1 MDEINTLKSIVGD
14 AHVFVGE
21 TGGRYGADWT
31 GSYVSTPLAAV
42 RPANRDE
49 VSAVV
54 KYASEQGISV
64 VPMSGNTSL
73 AGGTYAE
80 GSIVISLERMNAVRE
95 VRASSRLAVVEAGV
109 IMSDLH
115 QAADQHDLLFP
126 MTFGARGSAMIG
138 GMLSTNAGGSNVL
151 RYGNTRDLCLG
162 LEVVMPDGEIMEIMS
177 ELHKDNSG
185 YNLKH
190 LIIGAEGTL
199 GIITAAVMK
208 LVAKPKARAT
218 AMIATQSLD
227 TALTLLNE
235 LQQSTGGSVDAFE
248 FMPRRYMSRYKEL
261 FPEKRLPFE
270 AMHETNILIELAT
283 TASDLSDVQEDGKTL
298 LGEKLENILAQEF
311 EKGSVHEAVV
321 AQNEAQRQEMWHIR
335 EAAAEVTLAHTP
347 LVSNDVAVPLDQVST
362 FFEKMEPRLAEIDE
376 GAISMSVAH
385 LGDGNIHY
393 SVWPQSQ
400 DPEVHAEIMESVEN
414 VVLSLG
420 GSFSAEHGIG
430 ITKLPSMQRRKNE
443 VAMRVMR
450 EIKQAIDP
458 KNIMNPGKVVPAT
471 A

>member
-177 ELHKDNSG
+177 ELYKDNSG

-248 FMPRRYMSRYKEL
+248 FMPRRYMFRYKEL

-270 AMHETNILIELAT
+270 AMHETNILVELAT

-347 LVSNDVAVPLDQVST
+347 LVSNDVAVPLDQVGT
-362 FFEKMEPRLAEIDE
+362 FFEKMEPRLAEIDA

>member
-1 MDEINTLKSIVGD
+1 
-14 AHVFVGE
+14 
-21 TGGRYGADWT
+21 
-31 GSYVSTPLAAV
+31 
-42 RPANRDE
+42 
-49 VSAVV
+49 
-54 KYASEQGISV
+54 
-64 VPMSGNTSL
+64 
-73 AGGTYAE
+73 
-80 GSIVISLERMNAVRE
+80 
-95 VRASSRLAVVEAGV
+95 
-109 IMSDLH
+109 
-115 QAADQHDLLFP
+115 
-126 MTFGARGSAMIG
+126 
-138 GMLSTNAGGSNVL
+138 
-151 RYGNTRDLCLG
+151 
-162 LEVVMPDGEIMEIMS
+162 MPDGEIMEIMS

-270 AMHETNILIELAT
+270 AMHETNILVELAT

-362 FFEKMEPRLAEIDE
+362 FFEKMEPRLAEIDA

-385 LGDGNIHY
+385 LGDGNILIPSGRKVRTLRY
-393 SVWPQSQ
+393 MQKLWICGECCAVSGR
-400 DPEVHAEIMESVEN
+400 E
-414 VVLSLG
+414 L
-420 GSFSAEHGIG
+420 FRRTRYG

-450 EIKQAIDP
+450 RLSKRLIQKIL
-458 KNIMNPGKVVPAT
+458 
-471 A
+471 